1 MSTSQYFPEEKLKIV
16 IEVLKEERLI
26 ADIASKHELPPSV
39 IQRREKELLKSAEK
53 VFTASNNV

>member
-1 MSTSQYFPEEKLKIV
+1 MPTSQYSPEEKLKIA

-26 ADIASKHELPPSV
+26 ADIASEYELPPSV
-39 IQRREKELLKSAEK
+39 IQRWEKELLESAEK